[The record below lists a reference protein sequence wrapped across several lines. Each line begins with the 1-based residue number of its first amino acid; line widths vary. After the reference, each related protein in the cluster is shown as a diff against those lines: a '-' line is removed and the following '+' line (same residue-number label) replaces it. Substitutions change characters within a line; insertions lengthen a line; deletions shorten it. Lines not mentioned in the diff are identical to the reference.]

1 MDPVFQR
8 EVKEL
13 WNSFPSSFQKR
24 TTTQL
29 LKMNYPNN
37 PDILLDEFKAYYFTE
52 KPNFFGK

>member
-13 WNSFPSSFQKR
+13 WESFSASFQKR
-24 TTTQL
+24 TTQQL

-37 PDILLDEFKAYYFTE
+37 PDILLDEFQAYYFTE

>member
-13 WNSFPSSFQKR
+13 WESFPPSFQTR
-24 TTTQL
+24 TVQQL

-37 PDILLDEFKAYYFTE
+37 PDILLDEFQAYYFTE